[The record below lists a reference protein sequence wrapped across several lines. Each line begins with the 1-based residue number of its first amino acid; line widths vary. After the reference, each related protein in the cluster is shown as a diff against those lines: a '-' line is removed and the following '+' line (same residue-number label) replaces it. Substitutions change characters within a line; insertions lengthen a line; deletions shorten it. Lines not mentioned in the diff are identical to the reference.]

1 MQKLQNRAARVVTK
15 SDYDVS
21 SMSADEKRIKKAKL
35 AAEKRRS
42 DNPRGNANNVKKFKT
57 GGNQLFR
64 GEYNVTYIVLCGILG
79 WCYEHYPCYLCV
91 LLLFLWNIVSK

>member
-15 SDYDVS
+15 SDYDVN
-21 SMSADEKRIKKAKL
+21 SMS

-57 GGNQLFR
+57 GDNQLFR
-64 GEYNVTYIVLCGILG
+64 GEYNVTYIVLCGISG